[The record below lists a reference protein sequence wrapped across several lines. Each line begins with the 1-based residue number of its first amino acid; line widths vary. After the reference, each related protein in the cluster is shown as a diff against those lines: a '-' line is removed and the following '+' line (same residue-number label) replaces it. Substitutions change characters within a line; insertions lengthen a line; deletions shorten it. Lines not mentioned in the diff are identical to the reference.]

1 MKYTDMENIVAQC
14 AAACGC
20 EATYFKAKEEDGA
33 LVPDLPELPAIIY
46 IFPETSA
53 FYADGVPYC
62 SIVSVE
68 IYLYTQKKDFRL
80 EKKIMDTLKANGIG
94 YTRTESY
101 ITGEEMYEIQFT
113 TEEILRD
120 ED

>member
-14 AAACGC
+14 AAACEC

-33 LVPDLPELPAIIY
+33 LVPELPELPAIIY

-68 IYLYTQKKDFRL
+68 MRAVWPSTYC
-80 EKKIMDTLKANGIG
+80 
-94 YTRTESY
+94 
-101 ITGEEMYEIQFT
+101 TGSLQSAQ
-113 TEEILRD
+113 RSK
-120 ED
+120 

>member
-1 MKYTDMENIVAQC
+1 MKYSDMENIVAQC
-14 AAACGC
+14 AAACEC
-20 EATYFKAKEEDGA
+20 EATYFKAKEKDGE
-33 LVPDLPELPAIIY
+33 LVPDLPKLPAIIY
-46 IFPETSA
+46 VFPETAA
-53 FYADGVPYC
+53 FYADGAPYC

-68 IYLYTQKKDFRL
+68 IYLYTQKKDFNL

-94 YTRTESY
+94 YTRAESY
-101 ITGEEMYEIQFT
+101 ITSEEMYEIQFT